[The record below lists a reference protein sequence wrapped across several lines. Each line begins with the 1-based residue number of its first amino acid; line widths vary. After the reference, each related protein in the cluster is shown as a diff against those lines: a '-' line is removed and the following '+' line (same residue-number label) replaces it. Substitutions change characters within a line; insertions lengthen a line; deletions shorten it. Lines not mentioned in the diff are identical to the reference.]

1 VKEAIKK
8 QRINKSPGTD
18 NMQTELLKESGEI
31 FMERLYGL
39 ILEVW

>member
-18 NMQTELLKESGEI
+18 NIQSELLKGSGEI
-31 FMERLYGL
+31 FMERLHGF
-39 ILEVW
+39 ILEV